1 MLKTLNSVRWN
12 KLEHAYG
19 KANDVPQLIR
29 DLTSS
34 SATVRE
40 QALSALYGNLWHQGT
55 VFKATAYAV
64 PFLIELLEQPTVED
78 KQAILIY
85 LSDLAQGSSYADVH
99 QDSLLLQTQR
109 DTAKF
114 QEQMRRELDWLCG

>member
-40 QALSALYGNLWHQGT
+40 QALWALYGNLWHQGT
-55 VFKATAYAV
+55 VFEATAYAV
-64 PFLIELLEQPTVED
+64 PFLIELLELSNCSPT
-78 KQAILIY
+78 
-85 LSDLAQGSSYADVH
+85 SF
-99 QDSLLLQTQR
+99 LLF
-109 DTAKF
+109 K
-114 QEQMRRELDWLCG
+114 RRRLTYQCG